1 MEQVHTLRRK
11 VLNRVKPKQLNQ
23 KPLNGEMLFNLAKSY
38 VDSINAGAVPSIES
52 SWSYIC
58 KNECHKA
65 MMDAYQVF
73 EKLFYDEFSD
83 RCPMLEMELKQI
95 FKEAKTQAM
104 QMFNKTA
111 VGEVKETYS
120 QQLKQQMSQK
130 YELYAMENE
139 KTSDQECQN
148 FLQRNYNTIAQKLNN
163 DEYDSLESL
172 NFEILGFLNYFI
184 EEGPKGPNAQS
195 IAQ

>member
-1 MEQVHTLRRK
+1 MT
-11 VLNRVKPKQLNQ
+11 
-23 KPLNGEMLFNLAKSY
+23 
-38 VDSINAGAVPSIES
+38 
-52 SWSYIC
+52 
-58 KNECHKA
+58 
-65 MMDAYQVF
+65 
-73 EKLFYDEFSD
+73 
-83 RCPMLEMELKQI
+83 
-95 FKEAKTQAM
+95 
-104 QMFNKTA
+104 
-111 VGEVKETYS
+111 
-120 QQLKQQMSQK
+120 QK

-195 IAQ
+195 IAQQFCYDRLADGANFFNEATKRGLMLQTQLAEQAQVKLKADLTEIKEEKRKNDEVYNSKLRYVEQQKAELAAREETTRESLA

>member
-1 MEQVHTLRRK
+1 
-11 VLNRVKPKQLNQ
+11 
-23 KPLNGEMLFNLAKSY
+23 
-38 VDSINAGAVPSIES
+38 
-52 SWSYIC
+52 
-58 KNECHKA
+58 
-65 MMDAYQVF
+65 
-73 EKLFYDEFSD
+73 
-83 RCPMLEMELKQI
+83 MLEGELKQI
-95 FKEAKTQAM
+95 YKQAKQQAM
-104 QMFNKTA
+104 AQFNKTA
-111 VGEVKETYS
+111 VGEVKDMFHT
-120 QQLKQQMSQK
+120 QLKQQMNQK
-130 YELYAMENE
+130 MELYSMENE